1 MFKISHPSGD
11 FMQHSCQRMTATQP
25 SYANYTAIQSGDSMQ
40 HSCNPMPT
48 TQPSKVETPCSIPT
62 SLCQLHSM
70 PANLYATKPT
80 DIGK

>member
-25 SYANYTAIQSGDSMQ
+25 SYANYTAIQSGDSKQ
-40 HSCNPMPT
+40 HS
-48 TQPSKVETPCSIPT
+48 S